1 VVSQA
6 GGNSGNQ
13 GLLTIRFF
21 DRNLVPKREG
31 RMGLNARIVKKGHLR
46 KIKTKSGVKTI
57 RVKAA
62 TAGSVQNNKKKK

>member
-1 VVSQA
+1 
-6 GGNSGNQ
+6 
-13 GLLTIRFF
+13 
-21 DRNLVPKREG
+21 
-31 RMGLNARIVKKGHLR
+31 MGLNARIVKKGHLR